1 MMKLFAAK
9 SVDMGSGPIPRLI
22 LTMGIPAM
30 ISMFFQNLY
39 AFIDTI
45 FISWLGSVPLAA
57 QAFSIPLF
65 YIALSLG
72 KGVQVGTAT
81 LISHARGSGDTSQVG
96 ALARAALPLLLLL
109 ILPLF
114 LLLIPG
120 LSDLAFGLMGARGEM
135 LEQIYRYVFW
145 LILGFPIMAYFM
157 VCEAVFMSHG
167 NTRMPMQGMLL
178 GNFANLIFA
187 PLLMFV
193 LDMGIA
199 GASLAAFMG
208 QVLSALYIRA
218 MLKQSGLVVPEL
230 KWQAGMLSLWR
241 KISRLGSL
249 VAITFLI
256 NPLGLSLLNG
266 VLASFG
272 AAAVGAWNIMSRLEM
287 LGLLPLSGMAAS
299 MIPFMA
305 YNNAQK
311 NVDRIREGVKYF
323 LFMATGFIIPIMA
336 VFIIFP
342 HFLMLPFRAE
352 GEVMAL
358 GSYAIRV
365 TALGHILVPVD
376 LALFSLAQGLQR
388 PVYSL
393 ITLGMRVLL
402 FRYPLAVFLGAAFGV
417 RGVYWCQPGSTALG
431 AVVSAIIL
439 WKLVRNLNK
448 AGQKTAVLR

>member
-1 MMKLFAAK
+1 MPMIATK

-22 LTMGIPAM
+22 LTLAVPAM

-45 FISWLGSVPLAA
+45 FISWLGSAPLAA

-81 LISHARGSGDTSQVG
+81 LISHARGSGETSQVG
-96 ALARAALPLLLLL
+96 ALVRAALPLLLIL

-120 LSDLAFGLMGARGEM
+120 LCDLAFGLVGAKGEI
-135 LEQIYRYVFW
+135 LEQIYRYIFW
-145 LILGFPIMAYFM
+145 LVLGFPIMAYFM

-178 GNFANLIFA
+178 GNFANLVLA
-187 PLLMFV
+187 PFLMFV
-193 LDMGIA
+193 LHMGIA
-199 GASLAAFMG
+199 GASLAAFIG

-218 MLKQSGLVVPEL
+218 RLKQSGLVVPGL
-230 KWQAGMLSLWR
+230 KWQAGMLAFWG
-241 KISRLGSL
+241 KIGRLGAL

-266 VLASFG
+266 VLASFD

-305 YNNAQK
+305 YNSAQEK
-311 NVDRIREGVKYF
+311 VERIRAGVKYF
-323 LFMATGFIIPIMA
+323 LLMATAFIIPIMT

-342 HFLMLPFRAE
+342 NYLMLPFRAE

-365 TALGHILVPVD
+365 AAMGHLLVPID
-376 LALFSLAQGLQR
+376 LALFSLAQGLQK
-388 PVYSL
+388 PVFPL
-393 ITLGMRVLL
+393 CTLGLRVLL
-402 FRYPLAVFLGAAFGV
+402 FRYPLAIFLGLAFGV
-417 RGVYWCQPGSTALG
+417 RGVFWCHPSATALG

-439 WKLVRNLNK
+439 WKLVRDLTR
-448 AGQKTAVLR
+448 AGQTTAGSTA